1 MTEEELKKEMEVE
14 LVEVFDDGLITF
26 GKSHYLDIWYEFQL
40 KFKGKVYEFAAYPFG
55 ENYLPEEIGKVI
67 DEYAEANG
75 IDDMIDGYVTADEI
89 VFGLVKEKFE
99 EEDFENIASKEYIL
113 ERGVLCGT
121 KDDKEEIE
129 AAQKL
134 FDEFDYELPAVLY
147 CDKEI
152 EVICGYLVQIDYTNS
167 RISHSASVTKEL
179 LKSLESS
186 IEKADKADYVSI
198 SDLRYYNTW
207 LKTIC
212 EFE

>member
-1 MTEEELKKEMEVE
+1 MTEEELKKEMEIE
-14 LVEVFDDGLITF
+14 LVEVFDDGLITS

-40 KFKGKVYEFAAYPFG
+40 KFKEKVYDFAAYPFG
-55 ENYLPEEIGKVI
+55 ENYLPEEIRKVI
-67 DEYAEANG
+67 DEYAEANE

-89 VFGLVKEKFE
+89 VFGLIEEKYE
-99 EEDFENIASKEYIL
+99 EDDFENIASEQYIL
-113 ERGVLCGT
+113 ERGILCGT

-152 EVICGYLVQIDYTNS
+152 EAICGYLVQIDYTNN
-167 RISHSASVTKEL
+167 RVSHSALVTKAL
-179 LKSLESS
+179 LEAVERN
-186 IEKADKADYVSI
+186 IEKADYISI
-198 SDLRYYNTW
+198 SDLEYYNAW
-207 LKTIC
+207 LDVIR